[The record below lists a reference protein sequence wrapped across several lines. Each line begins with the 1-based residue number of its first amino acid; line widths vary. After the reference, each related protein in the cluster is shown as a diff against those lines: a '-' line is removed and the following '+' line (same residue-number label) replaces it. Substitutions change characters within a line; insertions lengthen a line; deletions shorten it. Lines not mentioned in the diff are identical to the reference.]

1 MTSIGFL
8 KKLTDEDLKVIAR
21 KEGLKNVPRN
31 YERDDLIKY
40 LEGVLTVERIKRY
53 REQYFERDVER
64 DIHIHEKIKE
74 RGYKASSIERTKV
87 KFDRNEVIVELS
99 KSKIT
104 KQVVESITTY
114 LHEPMPS
121 GTGVNFYDKMSEK
134 TLKLLNS
141 IFLERSAD
149 YSGVNF
155 EFLCTNWLVR
165 NYKEISRVEN
175 RHKFPKIGE
184 IDIVGYDQR
193 DLPVVIG
200 ECKDRSV
207 SYSDIDKWIRNS
219 KSLAEEYGDQ
229 LMEVDNDELTI
240 IHSYFFGSRGY
251 SQGVTDRVKNDN
263 NIDDGAY
270 VIPTGLLGRKRAALF
285 KIFMYDVRDGKFY
298 QEY

>member
-1 MTSIGFL
+1 MPSTSFL
-8 KKLTDEDLKVIAR
+8 KKLGDNDLEELVKN
-21 KEGLKNVPRN
+21 EGLRIIPKN
-31 YERDDLIKY
+31 YEREDLIKY
-40 LEGVLTVERIKRY
+40 LEGVLTLERIKRY
-53 REQYFERDVER
+53 KEQYFERDVER

-74 RGYKASSIERTKV
+74 RGYKASSIEKTKV
-87 KFDRNEVIVELS
+87 KFDRNEIIVGLS

-104 KQVVESITTY
+104 KQVIESITTY
-114 LHEPMPS
+114 LHEPMAS

-134 TLKLLNS
+134 TLKLLNC

-149 YSGVNF
+149 YSGINF

-165 NYKEISRVEN
+165 NHREISRVEN

-184 IDIVGYDQR
+184 IDIVGYDHR

-207 SYSDIDKWIRNS
+207 SYSDVDKWIRNS

-229 LMEVDNDELTI
+229 LMDANTDELTI

-251 SQGVTDRVKNDN
+251 SQGVIDRVKNDN
-263 NIDDGAY
+263 NVDDGAY
-270 VIPTGLLGRKRAALF
+270 VIPTGLLGRKRMALF
-285 KIFMYDVRDGKFY
+285 KIFMYDVRDGKFH